1 MVVDGLYG
9 VYCNFQQYF
18 SYIMAVSSIGGRK
31 RDTQRKLPPIASQ
44 VLSHN
49 VASSSPRYE
58 RDSNSELITPIV
70 V

>member
-1 MVVDGLYG
+1 
-9 VYCNFQQYF
+9 
-18 SYIMAVSSIGGRK
+18 MAVGSIGGGK
-31 RDTQRKLPPIASQ
+31 RDTQRKLLPIASQ